1 MGTMYKYVVL
11 FLVLTFTAC
20 SKNVD
25 TQAELQ
31 QEQAIPVEFAFALQ
45 QQVRSKANTAL
56 LPELNN
62 TESFRGM
69 EDIRVVPFGNT
80 DGVGMDDLAV
90 GAWRRM
96 PSITSDWDH
105 SAQPAASAF
114 HSGLIYNNQAHFY
127 PSDYASMPVGTAA
140 ALVYGKGYGSTLVAT
155 PAGKHNYGSIIESG
169 WETQSITVNT
179 ADIRFS
185 PEPIYSGA
193 IPAAATEL
201 ADLMNDIAEAA
212 TFTKTFY
219 YKRNDEWCQGAV
231 SVTWNEELTETV
243 LRDYFEWFTNGGDL
257 MPGSGRSVESMMS
270 GLFYRLSLYYSVDD
284 RPYKQLAGGR
294 EYATYMERNESQP
307 LTWQILYNGLRDA
320 ILDRFHNMNTV
331 VIDTQHYTVSL
342 RNAETLLEYPS
353 NLGLPS
359 GAAVLQ
365 WNGLRFIVASE
376 GLDKVAP
383 MDRFCY
389 MPPLLYFVNTTIS
402 TSADSD
408 IYKKY
413 TEDALT
419 WNAILSNYR
428 QGKVVKR
435 STSAV
440 ALDSPLQYATGM
452 LSATVQ
458 SSASSI
464 PDKKGKMISVSG
476 INFPVTGIILGGQH
490 TQKFNFMPVASSREY
505 YLYDNQVSGI
515 YLTQNKSA
523 SFRTLS
529 LQTIDAQ
536 DIYFCLELR
545 NNSGSA
551 FTGADGVIYPG
562 SNFYL
567 AGKLVFQ
574 EGTDLSGQHVA
585 FPAVFMQDHVTK
597 VDCIIPSLA
606 NALVAIP
613 ELDNPQL
620 LIGVQTEMNWIMSTG
635 SYVVLN

>member
-1 MGTMYKYVVL
+1 MYRYIAL
-11 FLVLTFTAC
+11 FLLLALTSC

-25 TQAELQ
+25 SQSELR
-31 QEQAIPVEFAFALQ
+31 QEQSIPVEFAFALQ
-45 QQVRSKANTAL
+45 KKVKSKANTSL

-62 TESFRGM
+62 TELFRGM

-80 DGVGMDDLAV
+80 GGVSMDDLAV
-90 GAWRRM
+90 GAWRQL

-105 SAQPAASAF
+105 SAMSGSAAY
-114 HSGLIYNNQAHFY
+114 HSGLIYNNQAHYY
-127 PSDYASMPVGTAA
+127 PSACASMPVGTAS

-155 PAGKHNYGSIIESG
+155 PAAKHNYGSIVESG
-169 WETQSITVNT
+169 WENQEVPVNT
-179 ADIRFS
+179 ADIQFA
-185 PEPIYSGA
+185 PEQIYSGA
-193 IPAAATEL
+193 IPSAATEL
-201 ADLMNDIAEAA
+201 AGLMNDIAEAA
-212 TFTKTFY
+212 SFTQTFY

-231 SVTWNEELTETV
+231 SVNWNEDLAETV
-243 LRDYFEWFTNGGDL
+243 LREYFEWFTNGGDL

-270 GLFYRLSLYYSVDD
+270 GLFYRLNLYYSVDG

-294 EYATYMERNESQP
+294 EYSTYLERNESQP
-307 LTWQILYNGLRDA
+307 LTYQILYNGLRDA
-320 ILDRFHNMNTV
+320 ILDRFHNLSTA
-331 VIDTQHYTVSL
+331 VIDSQHYTVSL
-342 RNAETLLEYPS
+342 RNAETLLEYPFD
-353 NLGLPS
+353 LGLPS

-365 WNGLRFIVASE
+365 WNGLRFVVASE

-402 TSADSD
+402 TSGDSE
-408 IYKKY
+408 IYEKY

-428 QGKVVKR
+428 QGKVVKKN
-435 STSAV
+435 TSAV
-440 ALDSPLQYATGM
+440 ALDNPLQYATGL

-458 SSASSI
+458 ASALSI
-464 PDKKGKMISVSG
+464 PDKKGKMIPVSG

-490 TQKFNFMPVASSREY
+490 PQRFNFTPIASSREY

-529 LQTIDAQ
+529 LQTIDSH
-536 DIYFCLELR
+536 DVYFCLELR
-545 NNSGSA
+545 NSSGSA

-567 AGKLVFQ
+567 AGKLVYQ
-574 EGTDLSGQHVA
+574 EGTDQNGQPVA
-585 FPAVFMQDHVTK
+585 FPAVFMQDYVTK
-597 VDCIIPSLA
+597 VNCVIPSLE
-606 NALVAIP
+606 NAMVAVP